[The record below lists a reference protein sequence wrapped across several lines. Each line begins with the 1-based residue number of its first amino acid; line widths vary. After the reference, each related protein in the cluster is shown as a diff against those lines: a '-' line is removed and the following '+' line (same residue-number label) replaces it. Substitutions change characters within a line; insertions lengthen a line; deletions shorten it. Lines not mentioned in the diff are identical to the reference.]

1 MKTIIVVLV
10 ILIAFILCYVFLEKA
25 ELKRLK
31 RELDFIM
38 SNDTNRILHTEFNSK
53 ELKEFVSAVNMY
65 LSEIQKRKTEIE
77 HKNNNLMVMMRNI
90 SHDLRTPLTS
100 AAGYTDL
107 ILNSDLTE
115 DEKIHE
121 MKIVEA
127 RLRRLTELVDSF
139 FEFSKILT
147 TNKEIEL
154 ETVNLIGILEEC
166 IGNFYED
173 YKKENREV
181 DFITSN
187 NKISIST
194 NRTMLSRIFENL
206 ISNALKYGSGNLTI
220 EVISENI
227 DANKGK
233 NIYKNIKPFIG
244 KNEIKANVGVIK
256 ISFINR
262 IIDKD
267 LDTTKIFDDFYT
279 TDISRTKGSTGL
291 GLAIAKKF
299 TEQLNGNIEAHI
311 EDDKLVIDTTFA
323 LISSHS

>member
-25 ELKRLK
+25 EIKRLK
-31 RELDFIM
+31 KELDFIM

-115 DEKIHE
+115 DEKISE

-127 RLRRLTELVDSF
+127 RLKRLTELVDSF

-220 EVISENI
+220 DVISENA
-227 DANKGK
+227 D
-233 NIYKNIKPFIG
+233 
-244 KNEIKANVGVIK
+244 VIR
-256 ISFINR
+256 ISFTNR

-267 LDTTKIFDDFYT
+267 LDTGRIFDDFYT

-291 GLAIAKKF
+291 GLAIAKEF

-311 EDDKLVIDTTFA
+311 EDDKLVIDTTFV
-323 LISSHS
+323 LI

>member
-1 MKTIIVVLV
+1 MKTIIVILV

-25 ELKRLK
+25 EIKRLK
-31 RELDFIM
+31 KELDFIM

-115 DEKIHE
+115 DEKICE

-127 RLRRLTELVDSF
+127 RLKRLTELVDSF

-147 TNKEIEL
+147 TNKKIEL

-220 EVISENI
+220 EVISENA
-227 DANKGK
+227 D
-233 NIYKNIKPFIG
+233 
-244 KNEIKANVGVIK
+244 VIR
-256 ISFINR
+256 ISFTNR

-267 LDTTKIFDDFYT
+267 LDTGRIFDDFYT

-291 GLAIAKKF
+291 GLAIAKEF

-323 LISSHS
+323 LISSFS

>member
-25 ELKRLK
+25 EIKRLK
-31 RELDFIM
+31 KELDFIM
-38 SNDTNRILHTEFNSK
+38 SNDTNSILHTEFNSK

-115 DEKIHE
+115 DEKISE

-127 RLRRLTELVDSF
+127 RLKRLTELVDSF

-173 YKKENREV
+173 YKKKNREV

-220 EVISENI
+220 EVISENA
-227 DANKGK
+227 D
-233 NIYKNIKPFIG
+233 
-244 KNEIKANVGVIK
+244 VIR
-256 ISFINR
+256 ISFTNR

-267 LDTTKIFDDFYT
+267 LDTGRIFDDFYT

-291 GLAIAKKF
+291 GLAIAKEF

-311 EDDKLVIDTTFA
+311 EDDKLVIDTTFV
-323 LISSHS
+323 LI

>member
-25 ELKRLK
+25 EIKRLK
-31 RELDFIM
+31 KELDFIM

-115 DEKIHE
+115 DEKISE

-127 RLRRLTELVDSF
+127 RLKRLTELVDSF

-220 EVISENI
+220 EVISENA
-227 DANKGK
+227 D
-233 NIYKNIKPFIG
+233 
-244 KNEIKANVGVIK
+244 VIR
-256 ISFINR
+256 ISFTNR

-267 LDTTKIFDDFYT
+267 LDTGRIFDDFYT

-291 GLAIAKKF
+291 GLAIAKEF

-311 EDDKLVIDTTFA
+311 EDDKLVIDTTFV
-323 LISSHS
+323 LI

>member
-25 ELKRLK
+25 EIKRLK
-31 RELDFIM
+31 KELDFIM

-115 DEKIHE
+115 DEKISE

-127 RLRRLTELVDSF
+127 RLKRLTELVDSF

-220 EVISENI
+220 EVISENA
-227 DANKGK
+227 DA
-233 NIYKNIKPFIG
+233 IR
-244 KNEIKANVGVIK
+244 
-256 ISFINR
+256 ISFTNR

-267 LDTTKIFDDFYT
+267 LDTGRIFDDFYT

-291 GLAIAKKF
+291 GLAIAKEF

-311 EDDKLVIDTTFA
+311 EDDKLVIDTTFV
-323 LISSHS
+323 LI

>member
-25 ELKRLK
+25 EIKRLK
-31 RELDFIM
+31 KELDFIM

-115 DEKIHE
+115 DEKISE

-127 RLRRLTELVDSF
+127 RLKRLTELVDSF

-154 ETVNLIGILEEC
+154 ETVNMIGILEEC

-173 YKKENREV
+173 YKKKNREV

-220 EVISENI
+220 EVISENA
-227 DANKGK
+227 DA
-233 NIYKNIKPFIG
+233 IR
-244 KNEIKANVGVIK
+244 
-256 ISFINR
+256 ISFTNR

-267 LDTTKIFDDFYT
+267 LDTGRIFDDFYT

-291 GLAIAKKF
+291 GLAIAKEF

-311 EDDKLVIDTTFA
+311 EDDKLVIDTTFV
-323 LISSHS
+323 LI

>member
-25 ELKRLK
+25 EIKRLK
-31 RELDFIM
+31 KELDFIM

-115 DEKIHE
+115 DEKISE

-127 RLRRLTELVDSF
+127 RLKRLTELVDSF

-187 NKISIST
+187 NKISISS

-206 ISNALKYGSGNLTI
+206 ISNALKYGLGNLTI
-220 EVISENI
+220 EVISENA
-227 DANKGK
+227 DA
-233 NIYKNIKPFIG
+233 IR
-244 KNEIKANVGVIK
+244 
-256 ISFINR
+256 ISFTNR

-267 LDTTKIFDDFYT
+267 LDTGRIFDDFYT

-291 GLAIAKKF
+291 GLAIAKEF

-311 EDDKLVIDTTFA
+311 EDDKLVIDTTFV
-323 LISSHS
+323 LI

>member
-1 MKTIIVVLV
+1 MKTIIVILV

-25 ELKRLK
+25 EIKRLK
-31 RELDFIM
+31 KELDFIM

-115 DEKIHE
+115 DEKICE

-127 RLRRLTELVDSF
+127 RLKRLTELVDSF

-154 ETVNLIGILEEC
+154 ETVI
-166 IGNFYED
+166 
-173 YKKENREV
+173 
-181 DFITSN
+181 
-187 NKISIST
+187 
-194 NRTMLSRIFENL
+194 
-206 ISNALKYGSGNLTI
+206 
-220 EVISENI
+220 
-227 DANKGK
+227 
-233 NIYKNIKPFIG
+233 
-244 KNEIKANVGVIK
+244 
-256 ISFINR
+256 
-262 IIDKD
+262 
-267 LDTTKIFDDFYT
+267 
-279 TDISRTKGSTGL
+279 
-291 GLAIAKKF
+291 
-299 TEQLNGNIEAHI
+299 
-311 EDDKLVIDTTFA
+311 
-323 LISSHS
+323 

>member
-25 ELKRLK
+25 EIKRLK
-31 RELDFIM
+31 KELDFIM

-115 DEKIHE
+115 VAKIQE
-121 MKIVEA
+121 MKLVEA
-127 RLRRLTELVDSF
+127 RLKRLAELVDSF

-220 EVISENI
+220 EVISENA
-227 DANKGK
+227 D
-233 NIYKNIKPFIG
+233 
-244 KNEIKANVGVIK
+244 VIR
-256 ISFINR
+256 ISFTNR

-267 LDTTKIFDDFYT
+267 LDTGRIFDDFYT

-291 GLAIAKKF
+291 GLAIAKEF

-311 EDDKLVIDTTFA
+311 EDDKLVIDTTFV
-323 LISSHS
+323 LI

>member
-25 ELKRLK
+25 EIKRLK
-31 RELDFIM
+31 KELDFIM
-38 SNDTNRILHTEFNSK
+38 SNDTNSILHTEFNSK

-115 DEKIHE
+115 DEKISE

-127 RLRRLTELVDSF
+127 RLKRLTELVDSF

-220 EVISENI
+220 EVISENA
-227 DANKGK
+227 D
-233 NIYKNIKPFIG
+233 
-244 KNEIKANVGVIK
+244 VIR
-256 ISFINR
+256 ISFTNR

-267 LDTTKIFDDFYT
+267 LDTGRIFDDFYT

-291 GLAIAKKF
+291 GLAIAKEF

-323 LISSHS
+323 LISSFS

>member
-25 ELKRLK
+25 EIKRLK
-31 RELDFIM
+31 KELDFIM
-38 SNDTNRILHTEFNSK
+38 SNDTNSILHTEFNSK

-115 DEKIHE
+115 DEKICE

-127 RLRRLTELVDSF
+127 RLKRLNELVDSF

-220 EVISENI
+220 EVISENA
-227 DANKGK
+227 D
-233 NIYKNIKPFIG
+233 
-244 KNEIKANVGVIK
+244 VIR
-256 ISFINR
+256 ISFTNR

-267 LDTTKIFDDFYT
+267 LDTGRIFDDFYT

-291 GLAIAKKF
+291 GLAIAKEF

-323 LISSHS
+323 LISSFS

>member
-25 ELKRLK
+25 EIKRLK
-31 RELDFIM
+31 KELDFIM

-115 DEKIHE
+115 DEKISE

-127 RLRRLTELVDSF
+127 RLKRLTELVDSF

-173 YKKENREV
+173 YKKKNREV

-206 ISNALKYGSGNLTI
+206 ISNALKYGSGNLTF
-220 EVISENI
+220 EVISENA
-227 DANKGK
+227 D
-233 NIYKNIKPFIG
+233 
-244 KNEIKANVGVIK
+244 VIR
-256 ISFINR
+256 ISFTNR

-267 LDTTKIFDDFYT
+267 LDTGRIFDDFYT

-291 GLAIAKKF
+291 GLAIAKEF

-311 EDDKLVIDTTFA
+311 EDDKLVIDTTFV
-323 LISSHS
+323 LI

>member
-25 ELKRLK
+25 EIKRLK
-31 RELDFIM
+31 KELDFIM

-65 LSEIQKRKTEIE
+65 LSEIQKRKMEIE

-115 DEKIHE
+115 DEKISE

-127 RLRRLTELVDSF
+127 RLKRLTELVDSF

-173 YKKENREV
+173 YKKKNREV

-220 EVISENI
+220 EVISENA
-227 DANKGK
+227 D
-233 NIYKNIKPFIG
+233 
-244 KNEIKANVGVIK
+244 VIR
-256 ISFINR
+256 ISFTNR

-267 LDTTKIFDDFYT
+267 LDTGRIFDDFYT

-291 GLAIAKKF
+291 GLAIAKEF

-311 EDDKLVIDTTFA
+311 EDDKLVIDTTFV
-323 LISSHS
+323 LI

>member
-1 MKTIIVVLV
+1 MKTIIVILV

-25 ELKRLK
+25 EIKRLK
-31 RELDFIM
+31 KELDFIM

-65 LSEIQKRKTEIE
+65 LSEIQKRKMEIE

-115 DEKIHE
+115 DEKISE

-127 RLRRLTELVDSF
+127 RLKRLTELVDSF

-173 YKKENREV
+173 YKKKNREV

-220 EVISENI
+220 EVISENA
-227 DANKGK
+227 DA
-233 NIYKNIKPFIG
+233 IR
-244 KNEIKANVGVIK
+244 
-256 ISFINR
+256 ISFTNR

-267 LDTTKIFDDFYT
+267 LDTGRIFDDFYT

-291 GLAIAKKF
+291 GLAIAKEF

-311 EDDKLVIDTTFA
+311 EDDKLVIDTTFV
-323 LISSHS
+323 LI

>member
-31 RELDFIM
+31 KELDFIM

-220 EVISENI
+220 EVISENV
-227 DANKGK
+227 
-233 NIYKNIKPFIG
+233 
-244 KNEIKANVGVIK
+244 NVIR
-256 ISFINR
+256 ISFTNR

-267 LDTTKIFDDFYT
+267 LDTGRIFDDFYT

-291 GLAIAKKF
+291 GLAIAKEF

-311 EDDKLVIDTTFA
+311 EDDKLIINTTFA
-323 LISSHS
+323 LISSVS

>member
-1 MKTIIVVLV
+1 MKTIIVVLA
-10 ILIAFILCYVFLEKA
+10 ILIVFILCYIFIEKA

-31 RELDFIM
+31 KELDFIM
-38 SNDTNRILHTEFNSK
+38 SNDTNRILHTEFNSN

-100 AAGYTDL
+100 AAGYTDM

-115 DEKIHE
+115 DEKISE

-127 RLRRLTELVDSF
+127 RLKRLTELVDSF

-220 EVISENI
+220 EVISENA
-227 DANKGK
+227 D
-233 NIYKNIKPFIG
+233 
-244 KNEIKANVGVIK
+244 VIR
-256 ISFINR
+256 ISFTNR

-267 LDTTKIFDDFYT
+267 LDTGRIFDDFYT

-291 GLAIAKKF
+291 GLAIAKEF

-311 EDDKLVIDTTFA
+311 EDDKLVIDTTFV
-323 LISSHS
+323 LI

>member
-1 MKTIIVVLV
+1 MKTIIVILV

-25 ELKRLK
+25 EIKRLK
-31 RELDFIM
+31 KELDFIM

-65 LSEIQKRKTEIE
+65 LSEIQKRKMEIE

-115 DEKIHE
+115 DEKISE

-127 RLRRLTELVDSF
+127 RLKRLTELVDSF

-173 YKKENREV
+173 YKKKNREV

-220 EVISENI
+220 EVISENA
-227 DANKGK
+227 D
-233 NIYKNIKPFIG
+233 
-244 KNEIKANVGVIK
+244 VIR
-256 ISFINR
+256 ISFTNR

-267 LDTTKIFDDFYT
+267 LDTGRIFDDFYT

-291 GLAIAKKF
+291 GLAIAKEF

-311 EDDKLVIDTTFA
+311 EDDKLVIDTTFV
-323 LISSHS
+323 LI

>member
-10 ILIAFILCYVFLEKA
+10 ILTVFILCYVFLEKA
-25 ELKRLK
+25 EIKRLK
-31 RELDFIM
+31 KELDFIM
-38 SNDTNRILHTEFNSK
+38 YNDTNRILHTEFNSK

-115 DEKIHE
+115 DEKISE

-127 RLRRLTELVDSF
+127 RLKRLTELVDSF

-220 EVISENI
+220 EVISENA
-227 DANKGK
+227 D
-233 NIYKNIKPFIG
+233 
-244 KNEIKANVGVIK
+244 VIR
-256 ISFINR
+256 ISFTNR

-267 LDTTKIFDDFYT
+267 LDTGRIFDDFYT

-291 GLAIAKKF
+291 GLAIAKEF

-311 EDDKLVIDTTFA
+311 EDDKLVIDTTFV
-323 LISSHS
+323 LI

>member
-25 ELKRLK
+25 EIKRLK
-31 RELDFIM
+31 KELDFIM

-65 LSEIQKRKTEIE
+65 LSEIQKRKMEIE

-115 DEKIHE
+115 DEKISE

-127 RLRRLTELVDSF
+127 RLKRLTELVDSF

-220 EVISENI
+220 EVISENA
-227 DANKGK
+227 D
-233 NIYKNIKPFIG
+233 
-244 KNEIKANVGVIK
+244 VIR
-256 ISFINR
+256 ISFTNR

-267 LDTTKIFDDFYT
+267 LDTGRIFDDFYT

-291 GLAIAKKF
+291 GLAIAKEF

-311 EDDKLVIDTTFA
+311 EDDKLVIDTTFV
-323 LISSHS
+323 LI

>member
-25 ELKRLK
+25 EIKRLK
-31 RELDFIM
+31 KELDFIM

-65 LSEIQKRKTEIE
+65 LSEIQKRKMEIE

-115 DEKIHE
+115 DEKISE

-127 RLRRLTELVDSF
+127 RLKRLTELVDSF

-173 YKKENREV
+173 YKKKNREV

-220 EVISENI
+220 EVISENA
-227 DANKGK
+227 D
-233 NIYKNIKPFIG
+233 
-244 KNEIKANVGVIK
+244 VIR
-256 ISFINR
+256 ISFTNR

-267 LDTTKIFDDFYT
+267 LDTGRIFEDFYT

-291 GLAIAKKF
+291 GLAIAKEF

-311 EDDKLVIDTTFA
+311 EDDKLVIDTTFV
-323 LISSHS
+323 LI

>member
-1 MKTIIVVLV
+1 MKIIIVVLV

-25 ELKRLK
+25 EIKRLK
-31 RELDFIM
+31 KELDFIM

-115 DEKIHE
+115 DEKICE

-127 RLRRLTELVDSF
+127 RLKRLTELVDSF

-220 EVISENI
+220 EVISENA
-227 DANKGK
+227 DA
-233 NIYKNIKPFIG
+233 IR
-244 KNEIKANVGVIK
+244 
-256 ISFINR
+256 ISFTNR

-267 LDTTKIFDDFYT
+267 LDTGRIFDDFYT

-291 GLAIAKKF
+291 GLAIAKEF

-311 EDDKLVIDTTFA
+311 EDDKLVIDTTFV
-323 LISSHS
+323 LI

>member
-25 ELKRLK
+25 EIKRLK
-31 RELDFIM
+31 KELDFIM

-77 HKNNNLMVMMRNI
+77 HKNNSLMVMMRNI

-115 DEKIHE
+115 DEKICE

-127 RLRRLTELVDSF
+127 RLKRLTELVDSF

-220 EVISENI
+220 EVISENA
-227 DANKGK
+227 D
-233 NIYKNIKPFIG
+233 
-244 KNEIKANVGVIK
+244 VIR
-256 ISFINR
+256 ISFTNR

-267 LDTTKIFDDFYT
+267 LDTGRIFDDFYT

-291 GLAIAKKF
+291 GLAIAKEF

-323 LISSHS
+323 LISSFS

>member
-10 ILIAFILCYVFLEKA
+10 ILIAFILCYVFFEKA
-25 ELKRLK
+25 EIKRLK
-31 RELDFIM
+31 KELDFIM

-115 DEKIHE
+115 DEKICE

-127 RLRRLTELVDSF
+127 RLKRLTELVDSF

-220 EVISENI
+220 EVISENA
-227 DANKGK
+227 D
-233 NIYKNIKPFIG
+233 
-244 KNEIKANVGVIK
+244 VIR
-256 ISFINR
+256 ISFTNR

-267 LDTTKIFDDFYT
+267 LDTGRIFDDFYT

-291 GLAIAKKF
+291 GLAIAKEF

-323 LISSHS
+323 LISSFS

>member
-25 ELKRLK
+25 EIKRLK
-31 RELDFIM
+31 KELDFIM

-115 DEKIHE
+115 DEKISE

-127 RLRRLTELVDSF
+127 RLKRLTELVDSF

-154 ETVNLIGILEEC
+154 ETVNMIGILEEC

-173 YKKENREV
+173 YKKKNREV

-220 EVISENI
+220 EVISENA
-227 DANKGK
+227 D
-233 NIYKNIKPFIG
+233 
-244 KNEIKANVGVIK
+244 VIR
-256 ISFINR
+256 ISFTNR

-267 LDTTKIFDDFYT
+267 LDTGRIFDDFYT

-291 GLAIAKKF
+291 GLAIAKEF

-311 EDDKLVIDTTFA
+311 EDDKLVIDTTFV
-323 LISSHS
+323 LI

>member
-25 ELKRLK
+25 EIKRLK
-31 RELDFIM
+31 KELDFIM

-115 DEKIHE
+115 DEKISE

-127 RLRRLTELVDSF
+127 RLKRLTELVDSF

-220 EVISENI
+220 EVISENA
-227 DANKGK
+227 DA
-233 NIYKNIKPFIG
+233 IR
-244 KNEIKANVGVIK
+244 
-256 ISFINR
+256 ISFTNR

-267 LDTTKIFDDFYT
+267 LDTSRIFDDFYT

-291 GLAIAKKF
+291 GLAIAKEF

-311 EDDKLVIDTTFA
+311 EDDKLVIDTTFV
-323 LISSHS
+323 LI

>member
-25 ELKRLK
+25 EIKRLK
-31 RELDFIM
+31 KELDFIM

-115 DEKIHE
+115 DEKISE

-127 RLRRLTELVDSF
+127 RLKRLTELVDSF

-220 EVISENI
+220 EVISENA
-227 DANKGK
+227 D
-233 NIYKNIKPFIG
+233 
-244 KNEIKANVGVIK
+244 VIR
-256 ISFINR
+256 ISFTNR

-267 LDTTKIFDDFYT
+267 LDTGRIFDDFYT

-291 GLAIAKKF
+291 GLAIAKEF

-323 LISSHS
+323 LISSFS

>member
-25 ELKRLK
+25 EIKRLK
-31 RELDFIM
+31 KELDFIM

-65 LSEIQKRKTEIE
+65 LSEIQKRKMEIE

-115 DEKIHE
+115 DEKISE

-127 RLRRLTELVDSF
+127 RLKRLTELVDSF

-147 TNKEIEL
+147 MNKEIEL

-173 YKKENREV
+173 YKKKNREV

-220 EVISENI
+220 EVISENA
-227 DANKGK
+227 D
-233 NIYKNIKPFIG
+233 
-244 KNEIKANVGVIK
+244 VIR
-256 ISFINR
+256 ISFTNR

-267 LDTTKIFDDFYT
+267 LDTGRIFDDFYT

-291 GLAIAKKF
+291 GLAIAKEF

-311 EDDKLVIDTTFA
+311 EDDKLVIDTTFV
-323 LISSHS
+323 LI

>member
-1 MKTIIVVLV
+1 MKTIIVILV

-25 ELKRLK
+25 EIKRLK
-31 RELDFIM
+31 KELDFIM

-115 DEKIHE
+115 DEKICE

-127 RLRRLTELVDSF
+127 RLKRLTELVDSF

-220 EVISENI
+220 EVISENA
-227 DANKGK
+227 D
-233 NIYKNIKPFIG
+233 
-244 KNEIKANVGVIK
+244 VIR
-256 ISFINR
+256 ISFTNR

-267 LDTTKIFDDFYT
+267 LDTGRIFDDFYT

-291 GLAIAKKF
+291 GLAIAKEF

-311 EDDKLVIDTTFA
+311 EDDKLVIDTTFV
-323 LISSHS
+323 LI

>member
-1 MKTIIVVLV
+1 MKTIIVILV
-10 ILIAFILCYVFLEKA
+10 ILTAFILCYVFLEKA
-25 ELKRLK
+25 EIKRLK
-31 RELDFIM
+31 KELDFIM

-65 LSEIQKRKTEIE
+65 LSEIQKRKMEIE

-115 DEKIHE
+115 DEKISE

-127 RLRRLTELVDSF
+127 RLKRLTELVDSF

-173 YKKENREV
+173 YKKKNREV

-220 EVISENI
+220 EVISENA
-227 DANKGK
+227 D
-233 NIYKNIKPFIG
+233 
-244 KNEIKANVGVIK
+244 VIR
-256 ISFINR
+256 ISFTNR

-267 LDTTKIFDDFYT
+267 LDTGRIFDDFYT

-291 GLAIAKKF
+291 GLAIAKEF

-311 EDDKLVIDTTFA
+311 EDDKLVIDTTFV
-323 LISSHS
+323 LI

>member
-10 ILIAFILCYVFLEKA
+10 ILTAFILCYVFLEKA
-25 ELKRLK
+25 EIKRLK
-31 RELDFIM
+31 KELDFIM

-65 LSEIQKRKTEIE
+65 LSEIQKRKMEIE

-115 DEKIHE
+115 DEKISE

-127 RLRRLTELVDSF
+127 RLKRLTELVDSF

-173 YKKENREV
+173 YKKKNREV

-220 EVISENI
+220 EVISENA
-227 DANKGK
+227 D
-233 NIYKNIKPFIG
+233 
-244 KNEIKANVGVIK
+244 VIR
-256 ISFINR
+256 ISFTNR

-267 LDTTKIFDDFYT
+267 LDTGRIFDDFYT

-291 GLAIAKKF
+291 GLAIAKEF

-311 EDDKLVIDTTFA
+311 EDDKLVIDTTFV
-323 LISSHS
+323 LI

>member
-25 ELKRLK
+25 EIKRLK
-31 RELDFIM
+31 KELDFIM

-115 DEKIHE
+115 DEKISE

-127 RLRRLTELVDSF
+127 RLKRLTELVNSF

-220 EVISENI
+220 EVISENA
-227 DANKGK
+227 D
-233 NIYKNIKPFIG
+233 
-244 KNEIKANVGVIK
+244 VIR
-256 ISFINR
+256 ISFTNR

-267 LDTTKIFDDFYT
+267 LDTGRIFDDFYT

-291 GLAIAKKF
+291 GLAIAKEF

-311 EDDKLVIDTTFA
+311 EDDKLVIDTTFV
-323 LISSHS
+323 LI

>member
-25 ELKRLK
+25 EIKRLK
-31 RELDFIM
+31 KELDFIM

-115 DEKIHE
+115 DEKICE

-127 RLRRLTELVDSF
+127 RLKRLTELVDSF

-220 EVISENI
+220 EVISENA
-227 DANKGK
+227 D
-233 NIYKNIKPFIG
+233 
-244 KNEIKANVGVIK
+244 VIR
-256 ISFINR
+256 ISFTNR

-267 LDTTKIFDDFYT
+267 LDTGRIFDDFYT

-291 GLAIAKKF
+291 GLAIAKEF

-323 LISSHS
+323 LSSSFS

>member
-25 ELKRLK
+25 EIKRLK
-31 RELDFIM
+31 KELDFIM

-115 DEKIHE
+115 DEKICE

-127 RLRRLTELVDSF
+127 RLKRLTELVDSF

-147 TNKEIEL
+147 TNKKIEL

-220 EVISENI
+220 EVISENA
-227 DANKGK
+227 D
-233 NIYKNIKPFIG
+233 
-244 KNEIKANVGVIK
+244 VIR
-256 ISFINR
+256 ISFTNR

-267 LDTTKIFDDFYT
+267 LDTGRIFDDFYT

-291 GLAIAKKF
+291 GLAIAKEF

-323 LISSHS
+323 LISSFS

>member
-1 MKTIIVVLV
+1 MKTIIVVLA
-10 ILIAFILCYVFLEKA
+10 ILTVFILCYIFIEKA

-31 RELDFIM
+31 KELDFIM

-115 DEKIHE
+115 DEKISE

-127 RLRRLTELVDSF
+127 RLKRLTELVDSF

-220 EVISENI
+220 EVISENA
-227 DANKGK
+227 DA
-233 NIYKNIKPFIG
+233 IR
-244 KNEIKANVGVIK
+244 
-256 ISFINR
+256 ISFTNR

-267 LDTTKIFDDFYT
+267 LDTGRIFDDFYT

-291 GLAIAKKF
+291 GLAIAKEF

-311 EDDKLVIDTTFA
+311 EDDKLVIDTTFV
-323 LISSHS
+323 LI

>member
-25 ELKRLK
+25 EIKRLK
-31 RELDFIM
+31 KELDFIM

-115 DEKIHE
+115 DEKISE

-127 RLRRLTELVDSF
+127 RLKRLTELVDSF

-220 EVISENI
+220 EVISENT
-227 DANKGK
+227 D
-233 NIYKNIKPFIG
+233 
-244 KNEIKANVGVIK
+244 VIR
-256 ISFINR
+256 ISFTNR

-267 LDTTKIFDDFYT
+267 LDTGRIFDDFYT

-291 GLAIAKKF
+291 GLAIAKEF

-311 EDDKLVIDTTFA
+311 EDDKLVIDTTFV
-323 LISSHS
+323 LI